1 MDIPRLLYPVSLAAV
16 ALALAGCSAPETSA
30 RVASPQPVATV
41 PAGNGDRQLLWG
53 DTHVHT
59 LNSADAFAS
68 GVANADIDTAYR
80 YARGEPVVHP
90 RTKARIRMD
99 RPLDFIVVSDHA
111 ENLSVPLR
119 IAQGDPEI
127 LRSPAARKMAE
138 VYRTQGAQALSSAV
152 MGLALSPEAL
162 RQQVDALGTDEIRR
176 PAWNKQA
183 ATADKYNEPGKFTA
197 MVGWEYTSTP
207 NARNL
212 HRVVMTTADG
222 TQAQNFLPYNYYI
235 SERPEDLWTFFEQT
249 KARTGIDFLA
259 MPHNS
264 NLSDGLMFA
273 LTDSTGKAF
282 TAEYARRRAAWEPV
296 AEITQI
302 KGTSETMPV
311 LSPNDEFAGFELRN
325 ALLSGQPTKPDA
337 GSYVRT
343 ALLRGL
349 AEEQRIGVNPFKLG
363 IGGAS
368 DTHTGFVIN
377 SEEDFLGKM
386 GEDLLPSERFG
397 PNQPRVAFHAV
408 EMSASGITG
417 AWADRNDRRAIFETF
432 RRKEV
437 FGTSGPRIALRL
449 FAGYGFAK
457 SDLAADG
464 FGARGYRKGVPMG
477 ADLAP
482 STGAAPQLVIR
493 AAKDPLAAGLDRVQ
507 VVKGW
512 VDAGGATHEK
522 IYNVAWSGDRKRAA
536 DGSLPAVANPVDKLH
551 WRNNWT
557 AGASALEAFWTDPD
571 FDRQQRAFYYVRVLQ
586 VPTIRHHVYD
596 AVALGLDPEK
606 LGVATTI
613 QERAWSSPVWY
624 HPR

>member
-1 MDIPRLLYPVSLAAV
+1 MDISRFLYPVGLAA
-16 ALALAGCSAPETSA
+16 LAFAAGAA
-30 RVASPQPVATV
+30 AASDD
-41 PAGNGDRQLLWG
+41 DRRLLWG

-59 LNSADAFAS
+59 LNSSDAFSS

-111 ENLSVPLR
+111 ENLAVPLR
-119 IAQGDPEI
+119 IARGDVEI
-127 LRSPAARKMAE
+127 LKNPAAQKMAE
-138 VYRTQGAQALSSAV
+138 VFRANGPQALSAAV
-152 MGLALSPEAL
+152 MGLALPPAEA
-162 RQQVDALGTDEIRR
+162 RKQWDALGTEDVRR
-176 PAWNKQA
+176 PAWNAQVA
-183 ATADKYNEPGKFTA
+183 AADKYNEPGRFTA

-212 HRVVMTTADG
+212 HRVVMTPADG
-222 TQAQNFLPYNYYI
+222 AQARGFLPYSYYL

-273 LTDSTGKAF
+273 LTDSDGKPF
-282 TAEYARRRAAWEPV
+282 TAEYARRRSAWEPV
-296 AEITQI
+296 AEITQV
-302 KGTSETMPV
+302 KGTSETLPA

-325 ALLSGQPTKPDA
+325 ALLSGQPTEPSA

-349 AEEQRIGVNPFKLG
+349 AEEQRIGVNPFKFG
-363 IGGAS
+363 IQAAS

-377 SEEDFLGKM
+377 SEEDFLGKL

-397 PNQPRVAFHAV
+397 SNQPRVNFHAV
-408 EMSASGITG
+408 DMSASGLTG
-417 AWADRNDRRAIFETF
+417 AWSDRNDRRAIFESF

-437 FGTSGPRIALRL
+437 FGTSGPRIAVRL

-457 SDLAADG
+457 GDVAAAG

-477 ADLAP
+477 GDLAP
-482 STGAAPQLVIR
+482 STGAAPRFVIR
-493 AAKDPLAAGLDRVQ
+493 ASKDPLAAGLDRIQ

-512 VDAGGATHEK
+512 VDAGGQTHEK
-522 IYNVAWSGDRKRAA
+522 IYNVAWSGNRRLGA
-536 DGSLPAVANPVDKLH
+536 DGSLPAVANPVDKVQ
-551 WRNNWT
+551 WRNNWS
-557 AGASALEAFWTDPD
+557 AGASELAAFWSDPD
-571 FDRQQRAFYYVRVLQ
+571 FDRRQRAFYYVRVLQ
-586 VPTIRHHVYD
+586 VPTLRHHVYD
-596 AVALGLDPEK
+596 AVTLGLDPEK
-606 LGVATTI
+606 LGVVTTI

-624 HPR
+624 RPQ

>member
-1 MDIPRLLYPVSLAAV
+1 MDIARFLHPVGLA
-16 ALALAGCSAPETSA
+16 ALALVSAQA
-30 RVASPQPVATV
+30 VAAAATAPAPQ
-41 PAGNGDRQLLWG
+41 GDRQLLWG

-59 LNSADAFAS
+59 LNSADAFSS

-111 ENLSVPLR
+111 ENLAVPLR
-119 IAQGDPEI
+119 IARGEAEI
-127 LRSPAARKMAE
+127 LRNPTAQRMAE
-138 VYRTQGAQALSSAV
+138 IYRTRGPQALSAAV
-152 MGLALSPEAL
+152 MGLALPPDEA
-162 RQQVDALGTDEIRR
+162 RKQWDELGSADVRT
-176 PAWNKQA
+176 PAWNAQVA
-183 ATADKYNEPGKFTA
+183 AADRYNEPGRFTA

-212 HRVVMTTADG
+212 HRVVMTPADG
-222 TQAQNFLPYNYYI
+222 AQARTFLPYNYYI

-273 LTDSTGKAF
+273 LTDSDGKPF
-282 TAEYARRRAAWEPV
+282 TAEYARRRSAWEPV
-296 AEITQI
+296 AEISQV
-302 KGTSETMPV
+302 KGTSETLPA

-325 ALLSGQPTKPDA
+325 ALLSGQPTEPNA
-337 GSYVRT
+337 GAYVRT

-349 AEEQRIGVNPFKLG
+349 AEEQRIGVNPFKFG
-363 IGGAS
+363 IQAAS

-377 SEEDFLGKM
+377 SEEDFLGKL
-386 GEDLLPSERFG
+386 GEDLLPAERFG
-397 PNQPRVAFHAV
+397 PNQPRVNFHAV
-408 EMSASGITG
+408 DMSASGLTG
-417 AWADRNDRRAIFETF
+417 AWSDRNDRRAVFDAF

-437 FGTSGPRIALRL
+437 FGTSGPRIAVRL

-457 SDLAADG
+457 SDVAEAG

-477 ADLAP
+477 GDLAP
-482 STGAAPQLVIR
+482 STGASPRFVIR
-493 AAKDPLAAGLDRVQ
+493 ATKDPLAAGLDRIQ
-507 VVKGW
+507 VVEGW
-512 VDAGGATHEK
+512 VDDRGQTHEK
-522 IYNVAWSGDRKRAA
+522 IYTVAWSGGRKLQA
-536 DGSLPAVANPVDKLH
+536 DGNLPAVANPVDKVH
-551 WRNNWT
+551 WRNDWNS
-557 AGASALEAFWTDPD
+557 GASALEAFWIDPD
-571 FDRQQRAFYYVRVLQ
+571 FNRGQRAFYYVRVLQ
-586 VPTIRHHVYD
+586 VPTLRHHVYD
-596 AVALGLDPEK
+596 AVAIGLDPEK

-624 HPR
+624 HPQ